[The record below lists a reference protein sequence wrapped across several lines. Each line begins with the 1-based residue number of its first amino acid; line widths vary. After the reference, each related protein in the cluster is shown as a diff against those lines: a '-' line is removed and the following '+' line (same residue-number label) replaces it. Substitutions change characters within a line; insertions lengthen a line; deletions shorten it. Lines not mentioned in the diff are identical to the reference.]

1 MDNDLL
7 LNHNDRKLVKY
18 RDWIDLN
25 REYIDIIL
33 DRVLEELYKNSDKYK
48 FYVYEEVL
56 EKELTKYLYETSNTK
71 YKTVQFI

>member
-18 RDWIDLN
+18 SDWIELN
-25 REYIDIIL
+25 REYIDRIL
-33 DRVLEELYKNSDKYK
+33 DRVLQELYKNSDKYK

>member
-1 MDNDLL
+1 MDNDLS
-7 LNHNDRKLVKY
+7 LNYSSRKLVKY
-18 RDWIDLN
+18 KDCVNLN
-25 REYIDIIL
+25 REYIDRIL

>member
-1 MDNDLL
+1 MDNDLS
-7 LNHNDRKLVKY
+7 LNYNSRKLVKY
-18 RDWIDLN
+18 RDWVDLN
-25 REYIDIIL
+25 REYINRIL

>member
-7 LNHNDRKLVKY
+7 LNCSDRKLVKY
-18 RDWIDLN
+18 RDWVDLN
-25 REYIDIIL
+25 REYIDRIL
-33 DRVLEELYKNSDKYK
+33 DRVLQELYKNSDKYK

-71 YKTVQFI
+71 YKKVQFI